1 MSCKTNTTDRILLSS
16 GGIAALLF
24 CGIATYE
31 MSTRPGFDIRRHA
44 TSMLS
49 LGDRGWI
56 MAATFIGSGVLTLL
70 CAAGLSRVVRGS
82 WLAFLIGI
90 YGLGLIAAGIFP
102 APASFGFPPGT
113 PDQQLPVMTGSA
125 IIHSMSF
132 MLAFTS
138 LTIACF
144 VAARHLSGVPATSS
158 RLAGIAMPVL
168 VVLGMMSI
176 IPTGIAFYVAAIVGW
191 GWLALIVMSL
201 AEASPE
207 SGKPAKALT

>member
-1 MSCKTNTTDRILLSS
+1 MSCKTSTTDRILLSS

-44 TSMLS
+44 ISMLS

-56 MAATFIGSGVLTLL
+56 MAATFIGSGALTLL

-113 PDQQLPVMTGSA
+113 PDQQVPVMTGSA
-125 IIHSMSF
+125 IIHSISF

-144 VAARHLSGVPATSS
+144 VAARRLSGGAATFS
-158 RLAGIAMPVL
+158 RLAGVAMPVL
-168 VVLGMMSI
+168 VALGMTNVI
-176 IPTGIAFYVAAIVGW
+176 ATGIAFYVAAIVGW
-191 GWLALIVMSL
+191 AWLALIVMALAGASIDAGQPAESL
-201 AEASPE
+201 A
-207 SGKPAKALT
+207 